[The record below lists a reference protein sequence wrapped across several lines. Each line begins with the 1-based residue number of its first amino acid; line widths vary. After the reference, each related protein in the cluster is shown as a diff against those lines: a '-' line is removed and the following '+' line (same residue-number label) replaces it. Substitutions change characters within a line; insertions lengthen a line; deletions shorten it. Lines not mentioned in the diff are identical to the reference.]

1 MKRREFFTLLGGAAA
16 SWPLAARA
24 QQPAMA
30 VIGFVSG
37 RSPKE
42 STGVVAAFR
51 RGLGETGFVEGQ
63 NLLIAF
69 RWAEGHYDRL
79 PALAGELVGLRVG
92 VLVAAGGTA
101 SALAAKAAT
110 ATIPI
115 VFTAVGD
122 PVGTGLVASLSRP
135 EANVTGMSVL
145 APAIVGKRI
154 ELLKRSVPT
163 AAGIA
168 YLVNPS
174 SPSSVIELNEALAAA
189 NTLGI
194 PLHVLNASTEGDLE
208 AAFASVVR
216 LRAGGLVVAI
226 EAFFDNQRDRLAAL
240 SVRHAVPT
248 LYGSRE
254 NVAAGGLMSY
264 GPNIADS
271 YRWAGVYTGRI
282 LKGEKPAELPV
293 MQPTKFDLVINLRT
307 AKALGLEI
315 PPTLVALA
323 DEVIE

>member
-1 MKRREFFTLLGGAAA
+1 MTVTTGRRELLAALGGAAVA
-16 SWPLAARA
+16 WPVAAHA
-24 QQPAMA
+24 QQPGMP

-37 RSPKE
+37 RSPNE

-63 NLLIAF
+63 NLVIAF
-69 RWAEGHYDRL
+69 RWAEGRYHQL

-135 EANVTGMSVL
+135 EANVTGMSAL
-145 APAIVGKRI
+145 AGTAIAGKRI

-163 AAGIA
+163 AAEIA
-168 YLVNPS
+168 FLVNPS
-174 SPSSVIELNEALAAA
+174 SPNSVTELNEALAAA

-194 PLHVLNASTEGDLE
+194 PVHVLNASTEGDLE

-226 EAFFDNQRDRLAAL
+226 EAFFHGDADHLQISCIRMVVEFWRDCPPYVCPVCLDLLAVESEIRASL
-240 SVRHAVPT
+240 RCACARQQHCSNDE
-248 LYGSRE
+248 S
-254 NVAAGGLMSY
+254 GGFHLCF
-264 GPNIADS
+264 P
-271 YRWAGVYTGRI
+271 
-282 LKGEKPAELPV
+282 P
-293 MQPTKFDLVINLRT
+293 LRY
-307 AKALGLEI
+307 
-315 PPTLVALA
+315 P
-323 DEVIE
+323 